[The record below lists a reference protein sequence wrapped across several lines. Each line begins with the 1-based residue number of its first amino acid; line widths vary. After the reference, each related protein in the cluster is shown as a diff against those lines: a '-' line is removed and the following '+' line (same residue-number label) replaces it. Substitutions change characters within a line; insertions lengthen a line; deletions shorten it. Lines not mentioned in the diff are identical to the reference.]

1 MAIGASCAESTVWS
15 FLPRPPGK
23 IYIILKKNSLRTYK
37 NFCRKST
44 IYKRNV
50 CYVTDTVKKK
60 RGEGKKM
67 SEDKTAK
74 SINAEFEKKKERKSA
89 KKKNSFAAGLKT
101 EWKKIV
107 WLSKERVGK
116 QVGAVIV
123 ISAIL
128 AFLMTLIDNGAL
140 ALVQII
146 MK

>member
-1 MAIGASCAESTVWS
+1 
-15 FLPRPPGK
+15 
-23 IYIILKKNSLRTYK
+23 
-37 NFCRKST
+37 
-44 IYKRNV
+44 
-50 CYVTDTVKKK
+50 
-60 RGEGKKM
+60 M

-74 SINAEFEKKKERKSA
+74 SVNAEFEKKKERKSA

-116 QVGAVIV
+116 QVGAVII

-140 ALVQII
+140 ALVQLI